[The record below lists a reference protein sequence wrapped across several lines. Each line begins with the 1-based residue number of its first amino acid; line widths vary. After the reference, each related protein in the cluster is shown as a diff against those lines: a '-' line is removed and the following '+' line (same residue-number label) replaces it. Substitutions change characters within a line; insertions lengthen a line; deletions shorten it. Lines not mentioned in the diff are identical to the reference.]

1 MFMPHYRSPQ
11 TGEWPCP
18 MWLETTRKV
27 TKSPPL
33 KAHSWGSG
41 HKDYNL
47 PVPTKNEFLSLFYSI
62 VTVRMDPPKLVPP
75 GTNFLINKDPPELM
89 LLQNMDSLLKNL
101 TISQRWKNVDPEYIS
116 LAKFG
121 PVAYLGDFR
130 DLWKLLRPISS
141 AACNVLY
148 SHSRLQATLSFRVH
162 CAKFVTNTRF
172 KRCSL
177 GHWGILVK
185 SSHSFL

>member
-75 GTNFLINKDPPELM
+75 GTNFLINKDPLELI
-89 LLQNMDSLLKNL
+89 LLKNL
-101 TISQRWKNVDPEYIS
+101 DPLWKIWTTRNLFYWIIWTPSE
-116 LAKFG
+116 KFG
-121 PVAYLGDFR
+121 PPSRGSLEP
-130 DLWKLLRPISS
+130 LQHSS
-141 AACNVLY
+141 
-148 SHSRLQATLSFRVH
+148 QTL
-162 CAKFVTNTRF
+162 KPLEQN
-172 KRCSL
+172 
-177 GHWGILVK
+177 LVV
-185 SSHSFL
+185 